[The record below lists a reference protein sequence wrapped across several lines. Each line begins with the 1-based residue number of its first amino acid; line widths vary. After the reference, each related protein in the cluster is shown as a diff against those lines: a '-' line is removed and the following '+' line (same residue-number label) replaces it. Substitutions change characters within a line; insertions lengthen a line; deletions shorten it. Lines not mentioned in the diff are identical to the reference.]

1 MATSNGR
8 SSEPSMNVLEGL
20 ERIAE
25 RRAEIETVKAV
36 YGPDAELRD
45 FLLKLLDD
53 MEEALCCTGEGSRSV
68 RHGWNVLAHFESF
81 GREGDDGEG
90 DGGSK

>member
-1 MATSNGR
+1 MPPNNGR
-8 SSEPSMNVLEGL
+8 SSKPSARALEGL

-25 RRAEIETVKAV
+25 RRAEIEAVKAV

-53 MEEALCCTGEGSRSV
+53 MEEALCIGSGARAV
-68 RHGWNVLAHFESF
+68 RHGWEVLADFEAF
-81 GREGDDGEG
+81 GRNG
-90 DGGSK
+90 DGGSR

>member
-25 RRAEIETVKAV
+25 RRAEIETVQAV

-53 MEEALCCTGEGSRSV
+53 MEEALLIARF
-68 RHGWNVLAHFESF
+68 VLAVFRGVREETGKSGERDF
-81 GREGDDGEG
+81 G
-90 DGGSK
+90 GGRLVRG